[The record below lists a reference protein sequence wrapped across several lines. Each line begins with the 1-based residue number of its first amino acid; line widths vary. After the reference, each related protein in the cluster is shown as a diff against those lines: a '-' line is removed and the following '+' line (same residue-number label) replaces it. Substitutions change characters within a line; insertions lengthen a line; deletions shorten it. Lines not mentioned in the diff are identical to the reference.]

1 MQPYNGNGQAVIVIH
16 IAIGQ
21 YTSMCIS
28 ICMQYMQYVQYT
40 QYVYQYVHN
49 TEVILDRIHTDK
61 PVMNDTGQTE
71 EF

>member
-28 ICMQYMQYVQYT
+28 ICM
-40 QYVYQYVHN
+40 
-49 TEVILDRIHTDK
+49 
-61 PVMNDTGQTE
+61 
-71 EF
+71 